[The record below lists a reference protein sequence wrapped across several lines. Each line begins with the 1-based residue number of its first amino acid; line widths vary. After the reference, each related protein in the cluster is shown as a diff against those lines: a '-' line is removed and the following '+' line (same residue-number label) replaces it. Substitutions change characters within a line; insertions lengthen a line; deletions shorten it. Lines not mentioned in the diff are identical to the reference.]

1 METCSLRDLF
11 PSDETPRVSAG
22 QQTRRERDMARDV
35 LTACSICR
43 IVGPT
48 ARLRE
53 HLAVDHERLPFPIVV
68 WAEGA

>member
-1 METCSLRDLF
+1 
-11 PSDETPRVSAG
+11 
-22 QQTRRERDMARDV
+22 MAREV